1 MLCMLRLPYDLTFH
15 HFFCFMPAGA
25 ACVVFA
31 THASY
36 IAAVSSRFMQLV
48 FGSLEKK
55 VSHFIKASLANGVDN
70 E

>member
-1 MLCMLRLPYDLTFH
+1 
-15 HFFCFMPAGA
+15 MPAGA